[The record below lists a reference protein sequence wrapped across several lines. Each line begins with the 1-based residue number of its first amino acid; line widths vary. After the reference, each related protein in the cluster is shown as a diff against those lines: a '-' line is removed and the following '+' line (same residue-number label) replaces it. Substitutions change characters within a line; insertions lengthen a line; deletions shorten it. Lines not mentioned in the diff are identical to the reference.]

1 MKTYSSLHELLAQ
14 DTPSKTLY
22 DQLPKDAQV
31 ALQEQRQSIHTH
43 QELAQAVAV
52 FEKRSH
58 K

>member
-14 DTPSKTLY
+14 DAPSKTLY
-22 DQLPKDAQV
+22 DQLSRDAQV

-43 QELAQAVAV
+43 QELAQAVSA